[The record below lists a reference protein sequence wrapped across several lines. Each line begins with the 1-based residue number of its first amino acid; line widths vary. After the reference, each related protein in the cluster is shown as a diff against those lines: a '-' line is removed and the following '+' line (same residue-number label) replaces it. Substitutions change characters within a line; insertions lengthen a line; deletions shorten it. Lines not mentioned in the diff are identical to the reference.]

1 MKILVVLFAMLSI
14 IISGCQASG
23 KNPDNIDIP
32 IIKPTPDSN
41 LCLNEDIPNEIPS
54 FDEVQSLEL
63 ILANSGISMN
73 ELKDGKGKN
82 PTVQDLVT
90 MNYVGWLPGGCV
102 FDSSFSRGGEQ
113 EMLMINLIP
122 GWIDAMLTMSPEAI
136 KIVKIP
142 SSLAYGQTG
151 SPPIIPPNTDLIF
164 YIELVNILT
173 PQEAIATATAE
184 AEITK
189 KEMENNMEDCDNSD
203 YPKDAPQFEEI
214 NSEKFLLQD
223 SGIKIVDIKL
233 GDGGS
238 PYESDEVDLHYTGW
252 LMNGCVFDSS
262 FTRGESSQF
271 PVDGVIEGFK
281 EAILGMNVNGIR
293 RVEIPPE
300 LGYGER
306 GAGNTIPPN
315 STLVFHIE
323 LLGIN

>member
-1 MKILVVLFAMLSI
+1 MKIVIVLFTLLSI

-41 LCLNEDIPNEIPS
+41 LCLNDDIPNEIPS
-54 FDEVQSLEL
+54 FEEVQNLEL
-63 ILANSGISMN
+63 ILANSGISMH
-73 ELKDGKGKN
+73 EHKESIGKN
-82 PTVQDLVT
+82 PTIQDLVK
-90 MNYVGWLPGGCV
+90 MNYVGWLPDGCV

-122 GWIDAMLTMSPEAI
+122 GWIDAMLTMSPEGI

-142 SSLAYGQTG
+142 SNLAYGQTG
-151 SPPIIPPNTDLIF
+151 SPPIIPPNTDLTF
-164 YIELVNILT
+164 YIELINILT
-173 PQEAIATATAE
+173 PEQAIATATAE
-184 AEITK
+184 AEITI
-189 KEMENNMEDCDNSD
+189 KEMENNMQDCDNSD

-214 NSEKFLLQD
+214 DSEKFILQD

-262 FTRGESSQF
+262 FAREESSQF
-271 PVDGVIEGFK
+271 PVGGVIPGFK

-306 GAGNTIPPN
+306 GSPGVIPPN

-323 LLGIN
+323 LLGIK

>member
-1 MKILVVLFAMLSI
+1 MKIVIVLFALFSLI
-14 IISGCQASG
+14 LSGCQASG

-32 IIKPTPDSN
+32 IIKPTADPN
-41 LCLNEDIPNEIPS
+41 LCLNDDIPDQIPS
-54 FDEVQSLEL
+54 FDEVQNLNL
-63 ILANSGISMN
+63 IIENSSISVHEYKKN
-73 ELKDGKGKN
+73 EGKN
-82 PTVQDLVT
+82 PTIQDLVT
-90 MNYVGWLPGGCV
+90 MNYVGWLPDGCV

-122 GWIDAMLTMSPEAI
+122 GWIDALLTMSPEGI
-136 KIVKIP
+136 NVVKIP
-142 SSLAYGQTG
+142 SNLAYGQTG
-151 SPPIIPPNTDLIF
+151 SPPIIPPNTDLTL

-173 PQEAIATATAE
+173 PEEAIATATAE

-189 KEMENNMEDCDNSD
+189 KEMEKNMEDCDNSD
-203 YPKDAPQFEEI
+203 YPKNAPQFEEI
-214 NSEKFLLQD
+214 SSEKFILQD
-223 SGIKIVDIKL
+223 SGIKIVDIKI

-238 PYESDEVDLHYTGW
+238 PYDSDDVDLHYTGW

-262 FTRGESSQF
+262 FSRGESSQF
-271 PVDGVIEGFK
+271 PVGGVIPGFK

-306 GAGNTIPPN
+306 GAPGVIPPN

-323 LLGIN
+323 LLGIK

>member
-173 PQEAIATATAE
+173 PQEAIGTATAE
-184 AEITK
+184 AEIIK

-223 SGIKIVDIKL
+223 SGIK
-233 GDGGS
+233 
-238 PYESDEVDLHYTGW
+238 
-252 LMNGCVFDSS
+252 
-262 FTRGESSQF
+262 
-271 PVDGVIEGFK
+271 
-281 EAILGMNVNGIR
+281 
-293 RVEIPPE
+293 
-300 LGYGER
+300 
-306 GAGNTIPPN
+306 
-315 STLVFHIE
+315 
-323 LLGIN
+323 